1 MISGYLRCLWGA
13 NVENYKLRWEYN
25 KRWCISGVH
34 DFCLNFMYF
43 IILFIPHLQDLNMK
57 DTNPNPLS
65 LHLYLKSA
73 RTNQL
78 DTNSLN
84 SYTVHCFL
92 RSPISLII
100 FAGQVCSPIL
110 LAKFPSPICPPK
122 IPMAHVRSL
131 SPKKSMPP
139 LLPPLRLEVRLRCKS
154 SLLKRRLRRF

>member
-13 NVENYKLRWEYN
+13 NVENYKLRWEYD

-92 RSPISLII
+92 PSPISLTI

-110 LAKFPSPICPPK
+110 LANFTRPVARQFCSLNSPRQFALPRFPWLMYVLSLP
-122 IPMAHVRSL
+122 RSQC
-131 SPKKSMPP
+131 
-139 LLPPLRLEVRLRCKS
+139 LRYCRPYA
-154 SLLKRRLRRF
+154 